1 LFALKRIDV
10 KILIVG
16 PSWVGD
22 MVMAQTLFMALKERD
37 PDAVIDVLAPQ
48 WSRPILERMPEVNA
62 ALDMPV
68 GHGSLQLG
76 MRRKLGKQLGRE
88 GYDQAIV
95 LPNSLKSALVP
106 FFSGI
111 PERTG
116 WRGEMRYAL
125 LNDIRLL
132 DKARYPLMIERFI
145 ALAYAPGAKLP
156 ETLSRPKLVVDAAN
170 VKASLERYSLDLT
183 RPVLVL
189 CPGAEFGEAKRW
201 PANHYATVAQHK
213 INEGWQVWLFGS
225 EKDHAGADQ
234 IKAQITEK
242 AQQQCVNLAGET
254 SLADAVDLMSVADA
268 VVSNDS
274 GLMHIAAALGR
285 RLVVLYGS
293 SSPDFTPPLN
303 DDVKV
308 LRTGIECSPCFKRE
322 CPLDHLKCLKDLQ
335 AEMVLAAME
344 ELLPDTLKQV
354 N

>member
-1 LFALKRIDV
+1 V

-22 MVMAQTLFMALKERD
+22 MVMAQTLFIALKARHPE
-37 PDAVIDVLAPQ
+37 ALIDVLAPQ

-68 GHGSLQLG
+68 GHGSLQLEI
-76 MRRKLGKQLGRE
+76 RRKLGRQLARE

-106 FFSGI
+106 FFAGI
-111 PERTG
+111 PKRTG
-116 WRGEMRYAL
+116 WRGEMRYGL

-132 DKARYPLMIERFI
+132 NKAHYPLMIERFI
-145 ALAYAPGAKLP
+145 ALADKGGAALP
-156 ETLSRPKLVVDAAN
+156 YPLPRPNLVINSVN
-170 VKASLERYSLDLT
+170 VTKSLENYALDLY
-183 RPVLVL
+183 RPVLAL
-189 CPGAEFGEAKRW
+189 CPGAEFGESKRW

-225 EKDHAGADQ
+225 EKDRAVAEQ
-234 IKAQITEK
+234 IKTQLTEK
-242 AQQQCVNLAGET
+242 AQQNCVNLAGKT

-285 RLVVLYGS
+285 PLVVLYGS

-303 DDVKV
+303 DQVKV

-322 CPLDHLKCLKDLQ
+322 CPLGHHKCLKDLQ
-335 AEMVLAAME
+335 AQSVLQAMA
-344 ELLPDTLKQV
+344 ELLPTPLDPV